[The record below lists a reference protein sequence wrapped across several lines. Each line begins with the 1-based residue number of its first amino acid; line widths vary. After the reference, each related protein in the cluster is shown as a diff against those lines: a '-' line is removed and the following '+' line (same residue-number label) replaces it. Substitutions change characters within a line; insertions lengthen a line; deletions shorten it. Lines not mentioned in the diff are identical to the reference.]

1 MPEQQPAGPFAR
13 RAPGIVDH
21 APPREPSCGSV
32 ESIPALERWAAAV
45 EAVRF
50 SPRLRANILQSVMSS
65 MAYEG
70 FEVDREWSEALLEQ
84 ALNGPPLEYPG
95 RS

>member
-1 MPEQQPAGPFAR
+1 MPEQQPAEPFAR
-13 RAPGIVDH
+13 RVPGMAGH
-21 APPREPSCGSV
+21 APPREPSRGLV
-32 ESIPALERWAAAV
+32 ESTTALERWTAAV
-45 EAVRF
+45 EAVRS
-50 SPRLRANILQSVMSS
+50 SPRLRESILQSVMSS

-70 FEVDREWSEALLEQ
+70 FEVDRERSEALLEQ